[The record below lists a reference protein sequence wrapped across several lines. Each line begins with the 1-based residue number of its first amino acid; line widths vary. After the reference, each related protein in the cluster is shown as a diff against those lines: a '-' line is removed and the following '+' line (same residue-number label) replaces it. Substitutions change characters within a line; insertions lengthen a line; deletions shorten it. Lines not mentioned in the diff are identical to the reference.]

1 MRSETLSDVTFSP
14 GSEDG
19 TARYRSQLGPL
30 IEKYGLD
37 QLLAS
42 LSPRQASLSGLLT
55 SGTSGPSGSISSSS
69 ASLQLSLA
77 NRLHRSPALRGSTLF
92 KLTWKVRITPSGRP
106 IYALRASALRTSGSD
121 CGSWPTPAANEP
133 GGTPE
138 MAHQRKLKAIANGTK
153 LGATPATHL
162 SHAAQLAS
170 WVTPTAVDGRR
181 GNLPPRPHDTGIPLS
196 QQVAML
202 ATWATPTSRDFKSNE
217 GSASFHQARAEQT
230 RGKPL
235 SEQAH
240 QLASW
245 NTPRATDGSKGG
257 PNQANGAL
265 SADAAK
271 ASGPPATGSPAQ
283 TEKRGQLSPDHS
295 RWLMGYS
302 AEHLSCAPTEMPSS
316 RKSRPNS

>member
-55 SGTSGPSGSISSSS
+55 SGTSGLSGSISLSS

-106 IYALRASALRTSGSD
+106 ISALRASALRTSGSD
-121 CGSWPTPAANEP
+121 CGSWPTTRATD
-133 GGTPE
+133 GLKGSRSPE
-138 MAHQRKLKAIANGTK
+138 GVAKELARKGNLDE
-153 LGATPATHL
+153 
-162 SHAAQLAS
+162 LAS
-170 WVTPTAVDGRR
+170 
-181 GNLPPRPHDTGIPLS
+181 
-196 QQVAML
+196 VATL
-202 ATWATPTSRDFKSNE
+202 TSWAAPSARDFKSNE
-217 GSASFHQARAEQT
+217 GSEAFHQARAEQT

-240 QLASW
+240 QMVAWS
-245 NTPRATDGSKGG
+245 TPRANKRGFPDAHGSREE
-257 PNQANGAL
+257 P
-265 SADAAK
+265 
-271 ASGPPATGSPAQ
+271 SGLPAIGSPAP

-302 AEHLSCAPTEMPSS
+302 AGHLSCVPMEMPSS

>member
-55 SGTSGPSGSISSSS
+55 SGTSGLSGSISLSS

-106 IYALRASALRTSGSD
+106 ISALRASALRTSGSD
-121 CGSWPTPAANEP
+121 CGSWPSPSASGFEAQDAEWLRQRREECKERTGNGNGFGLTLGQAVLVWTNWPTPTVHDADRGGQAKRAAAETRHGSNLQDF
-133 GGTPE
+133 
-138 MAHQRKLKAIANGTK
+138 AL
-153 LGATPATHL
+153 
-162 SHAAQLAS
+162 LAS
-170 WVTPTAVDGRR
+170 W
-181 GNLPPRPHDTGIPLS
+181 
-196 QQVAML
+196 
-202 ATWATPTSRDFKSNE
+202 ATPKVATGDY
-217 GSASFHQARAEQT
+217 QY
-230 RGKPL
+230 GK
-235 SEQAH
+235 
-240 QLASW
+240 
-245 NTPRATDGSKGG
+245 
-257 PNQANGAL
+257 NGEKCL
-265 SADAAK
+265 NLMGQVK
-271 ASGPPATGSPAQ
+271 LVSGPPATGSPAQ

-302 AEHLSCAPTEMPSS
+302 AEHLSCAPTETRSS
-316 RKSRPNS
+316 RKSPPNS